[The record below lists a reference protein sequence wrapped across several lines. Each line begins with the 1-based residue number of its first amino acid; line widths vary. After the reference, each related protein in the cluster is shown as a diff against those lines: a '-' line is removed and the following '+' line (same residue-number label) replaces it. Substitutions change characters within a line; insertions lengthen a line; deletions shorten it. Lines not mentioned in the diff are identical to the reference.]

1 MRFTIRPYCHFP
13 LCCPGTYHCGLFEGH
28 STGWNLSLMDW
39 RFTGD
44 LPLPQGKN

>member
-13 LCCPGTYHCGLFEGH
+13 VCCPGTYHCGLFEGH

>member
-1 MRFTIRPYCHFP
+1 MRFTIRPYCRFP
-13 LCCPGTYHCGLFEGH
+13 VCCPGTYHCGLFEGH
-28 STGWNLSLMDW
+28 STGWNLSLMGW